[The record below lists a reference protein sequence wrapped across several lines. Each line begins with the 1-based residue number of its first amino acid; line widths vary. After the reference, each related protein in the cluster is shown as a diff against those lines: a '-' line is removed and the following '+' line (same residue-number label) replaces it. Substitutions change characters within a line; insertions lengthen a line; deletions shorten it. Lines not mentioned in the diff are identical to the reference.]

1 MDAGK
6 GGTHT
11 SSRARRRKCDDDTVG
26 TAGEQTRRNTP
37 EVLAP
42 LLQKHQPGESIEAEM
57 QLIVQL

>member
-11 SSRARRRKCDDDTVG
+11 SSRACRRKYDDDTVG

-42 LLQKHQPGESIEAEM
+42 LLEKHHPGECIKTEM
-57 QLIVQL
+57 QLVVQR